1 VVTRDRL
8 AIELDEMES
17 TVTAVSS
24 GMGIHAHVKIVI
36 VYGRQADGEW
46 KIARLMELL
55 D

>member
-1 VVTRDRL
+1 
-8 AIELDEMES
+8 
-17 TVTAVSS
+17 
-24 GMGIHAHVKIVI
+24 VKIVI